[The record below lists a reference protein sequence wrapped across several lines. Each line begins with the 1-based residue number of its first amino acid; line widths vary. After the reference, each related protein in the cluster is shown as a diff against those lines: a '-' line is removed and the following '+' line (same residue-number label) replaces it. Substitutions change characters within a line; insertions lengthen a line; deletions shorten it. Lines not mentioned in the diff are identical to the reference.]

1 MKKDAKE
8 SGSVASSHPLL
19 PVENIPMNA
28 VDANDQHPGISELS
42 APGTPDT
49 SKDLQKTVRELEK
62 AKKELEVSHHRYKQL
77 FNLSPEAAVVISVTG
92 IIRDCNQAFFR
103 MSGYAPEEIIGK
115 HFTKTAI
122 FSAKDLKSYL
132 KIFASLI
139 KKHENASYEYQW
151 HDKSGQLHYSVAHIA
166 PLIENNKLMGFQT
179 ISRDVTAEVITKNEL
194 LETKQRF
201 VAYIQ
206 SSPTSV
212 AIITREGTFQYCN
225 PAFLRLMETDEP
237 KQPSH
242 TFLSYVFPADEAIA
256 MACIQQVEKEKKLA
270 GKAIRILTSRGQVKH
285 ILLDALFYPEN
296 DIVLYCK
303 DITEIITANQLLEE
317 RNDRYKQLNQELND
331 SYNEK
336 AALLRCLPDL
346 MFTFSREGIIVD
358 YHASSLQ
365 QLYVEPQYFINQP
378 LQKVLPPYLAEV
390 TKKAIINV
398 LKSKQINEYT
408 YHLPVEGKDHIFDA
422 RMVYVNEE
430 KVLTIVRDITER
442 QMLIEELRQAKEKA
456 EQSDRLK
463 SAFLANMSH
472 EIRTPMNGIIGF
484 SELMRDPS
492 FSEEERNR
500 FASSVVNSS
509 RQLLAIVNDVLDI
522 SRIESGTMA
531 VNMHLIAIHEFAS
544 ELKKIYIQIAAEKKL
559 QFHVNIQ
566 LNSDTSFYSDR
577 VKVRQILDNLLSN
590 AFKFTKQGVLTLQIT
605 GRVDSICF
613 EVLDTG
619 PGIPEHKLEE
629 IFERFVQLEMEI
641 NRNYGGTGLGL
652 SISRKLASLLGGEIR
667 VKSKI
672 GKGSIFTLSLPMKYE
687 ASDF

>member
-1 MKKDAKE
+1 
-8 SGSVASSHPLL
+8 
-19 PVENIPMNA
+19 
-28 VDANDQHPGISELS
+28 
-42 APGTPDT
+42 
-49 SKDLQKTVRELEK
+49 
-62 AKKELEVSHHRYKQL
+62 
-77 FNLSPEAAVVISVTG
+77 
-92 IIRDCNQAFFR
+92 
-103 MSGYAPEEIIGK
+103 
-115 HFTKTAI
+115 
-122 FSAKDLKSYL
+122 
-132 KIFASLI
+132 
-139 KKHENASYEYQW
+139 
-151 HDKSGQLHYSVAHIA
+151 
-166 PLIENNKLMGFQT
+166 
-179 ISRDVTAEVITKNEL
+179 
-194 LETKQRF
+194 
-201 VAYIQ
+201 
-206 SSPTSV
+206 
-212 AIITREGTFQYCN
+212 
-225 PAFLRLMETDEP
+225 
-237 KQPSH
+237 
-242 TFLSYVFPADEAIA
+242 
-256 MACIQQVEKEKKLA
+256 
-270 GKAIRILTSRGQVKH
+270 
-285 ILLDALFYPEN
+285 
-296 DIVLYCK
+296 
-303 DITEIITANQLLEE
+303 
-317 RNDRYKQLNQELND
+317 
-331 SYNEK
+331 
-336 AALLRCLPDL
+336 
-346 MFTFSREGIIVD
+346 
-358 YHASSLQ
+358 
-365 QLYVEPQYFINQP
+365 
-378 LQKVLPPYLAEV
+378 
-390 TKKAIINV
+390 
-398 LKSKQINEYT
+398 
-408 YHLPVEGKDHIFDA
+408 
-422 RMVYVNEE
+422 
-430 KVLTIVRDITER
+430 
-442 QMLIEELRQAKEKA
+442 
-456 EQSDRLK
+456 
-463 SAFLANMSH
+463 LANMSH

-590 AFKFTKQGVLTLQIT
+590 AFKFTKQGVVTLQIT